1 MSTAPPEHANV
12 HVLIGDDDALGR
24 DYLLTVVRACQCG
37 EISEAASGANVVQ
50 VCARQQANLVFLDIE
65 LGGGNGI
72 DLIAPILAERPNTF
86 VVMLSAHSTVD
97 NVKASPAQGAR
108 GFIVRSE
115 ERRVGKG
122 CVSTCRSRWS
132 PY

>member
-12 HVLIGDDDALGR
+12 HVLIVDDDALSR
-24 DYLLTVVRACQCG
+24 DYLRTVLRALQCG

-97 NVKASPAQGAR
+97 NVKAST
-108 GFIVRSE
+108 RSE
-115 ERRVGKG
+115 EHTSELQSLMRNSYAVFRLKKKTTIV
-122 CVSTCRSRWS
+122 V
-132 PY
+132 